1 MNSVCFTF
9 PVYDGKLPIE
19 SAVALASTTASL
31 KAAGVQVN
39 FLWGTES
46 ALIDL
51 CRSRLVNRFLKETDC
66 QKLFFIDGDII
77 WKPQDAINLICHS
90 HKLASSGNGA
100 LAYPIVGAV
109 YPVRK
114 DPPKFFLKVKDACL
128 ETNEDG
134 LIEVLGFGAGFVII
148 DRKVFETMKPYVE
161 EITSNNEVLRR
172 YFDIRVVNGH
182 YLGEDISFYCRWTD
196 ECGGSIF
203 IDPSINLKHVG
214 TKEFDY
220 KLIDYLDQRL
230 ERAA

>member
-77 WKPQDAINLICHS
+77 WKPQDAINLIYHS
-90 HKLASSGNGA
+90 EK
-100 LAYPIVGAV
+100 YPIVGAV

-114 DPPKFFLKVKDACL
+114 DPPKFFLKAKDACL

-148 DRKVFETMKPYVE
+148 DRSVFETMKPHVE
-161 EITSNNEVLRR
+161 EIVSNEDRLTR

-196 ECGGSIF
+196 ECGGSIY

-220 KLIDYLDQRL
+220 KLIDYLNQKL
-230 ERAA
+230 ERVLPEGV